1 MKKLFGALVVL
12 LLFVTP
18 STALARGGGHGGGHG
33 GHASHGSRSSALFFA
48 FLTQNRWQII

>member
-48 FLTQNRWQII
+48 FLTQNR